1 MGQPSKSSNK
11 WTGGAVFRILPP
23 KSKLKMVEG
32 VRRGL
37 SFTTGRMLQFVSP
50 ACGGD
55 RSGFVGNVSVNHF

>member
-1 MGQPSKSSNK
+1 
-11 WTGGAVFRILPP
+11 VFRILPP